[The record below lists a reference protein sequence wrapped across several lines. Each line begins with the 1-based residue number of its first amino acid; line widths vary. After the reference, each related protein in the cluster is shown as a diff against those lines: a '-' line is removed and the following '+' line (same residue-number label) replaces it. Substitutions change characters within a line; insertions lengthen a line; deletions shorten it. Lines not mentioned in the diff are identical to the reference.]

1 MSLEIVAYTQ
11 EMVAAVREFNQRL
24 LAGGALADQ
33 QFPETPDPGWM
44 PAMELFLVVEG
55 SMVRGG
61 YILRRQSF
69 SVAGATLPA
78 AHYRLPLAEGIVNR
92 SYAMLGLRMVR
103 DALAREPRLYALGMG
118 GGDQPLPAM
127 LRRLGWST
135 CAVPFYFKVLH
146 PARFLRHIE
155 VLRTTP
161 LRRAALDA
169 AAYTGASWLAMEA
182 LALFS
187 RAARRL
193 PVCAVDLAPGFAPW
207 ADEVWERSR
216 PAYALMAQR
225 DAATLE
231 QLYPASDPR
240 FLRVRAADGWAVVL
254 DTQMEGHKQFG
265 NMRVGTIVDCLAPPE
280 SAGAV
285 IRAAAGLLEQRGVD
299 LIISNQLHGAWCTAL
314 VESGFRMG
322 PSNYLLALSPALAEA
337 AGGEKMRS
345 QAVDRLKPVPPFPA
359 QAESDATYFLPGPG
373 LRIPRKWLGGPAVQ
387 PEKPASRP
395 KSDFDIWMGGSRPG
409 VSSPQRTPGLGVP
422 PTSPFHFN
430 RGDGDGPIHL

>member
-24 LAGGALADQ
+24 LNGGAPADQ

-44 PAMELFLVVEG
+44 PCMELYLVVEG

-69 SVAGATLPA
+69 SVAGATLAA
-78 AHYRLPLAEGIVNR
+78 AHYRLPLSEGIVNR

-103 DALAREPRLYALGMG
+103 DALSRERRLYALGMG
-118 GGDQPLPAM
+118 GWDKPLPAM

-135 CAVPFYFKVLH
+135 CAVPFFFKVLH
-146 PARFLRHIE
+146 PGRFLRHIE
-155 VLRTTP
+155 ALRTSP
-161 LRRAALDA
+161 LRRVALDA
-169 AAYTGASWLAMEA
+169 AACTGASWVAMKT
-182 LALFS
+182 LALFTPL
-187 RAARRL
+187 ARRL
-193 PVCAVDLAPGFAPW
+193 PVCPVDLAPGFAPW

-216 PAYALMAQR
+216 RAYGLVAER

-231 QLYPASDPR
+231 RLYPASDRR
-240 FLRVRAADGWAVVL
+240 FLRVRVAGGWAVVL
-254 DTQMEGHKQFG
+254 DTQMQGHKQFG
-265 NMRVGTIVDCLAPPE
+265 DMRVGTIVDCLAPPE
-280 SAGAV
+280 CVGAA

-299 LIISNQLHGAWCTAL
+299 LIVSNQLHGAWCTAL

-337 AGGEKMRS
+337 GGVGEMRPQAG
-345 QAVDRLKPVPPFPA
+345 VDRLKPVPPLQA
-359 QAESDATYFLPGPG
+359 QAGSVGPDG
-373 LRIPRKWLGGPAVQ
+373 SV
-387 PEKPASRP
+387 RP
-395 KSDFDIWMGGSRPG
+395 QAG
-409 VSSPQRTPGLGVP
+409 VGKLKLAPPLQAEAAGRLK